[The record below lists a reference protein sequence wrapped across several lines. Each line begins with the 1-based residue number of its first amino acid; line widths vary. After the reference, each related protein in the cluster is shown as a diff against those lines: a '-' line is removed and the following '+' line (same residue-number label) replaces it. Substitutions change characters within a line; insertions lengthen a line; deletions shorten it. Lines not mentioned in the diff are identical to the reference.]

1 MTTGL
6 LDLSWWQLI
15 LVVLLLTHVTI
26 VSVTVYLHR
35 CQAHRAL
42 DLHPVLAH
50 FFRFWLWLTTGMVTR
65 EWVGVHRRHHA
76 RCETPE
82 DPHSPQVLGLKKV
95 LWEGAEL
102 YRDATRRGDL
112 IERYSRGTPDDWIE
126 TNLYRR
132 FSVFG
137 VSAMLVIDFVLF
149 GIPGIAAWAVQM
161 VWIPFFAAGVING
174 VGHYAGYRN
183 FQSPDAATNIVPWG
197 VVIGGEEL
205 HNNHH
210 AFPSS
215 AKFSARWWEFDIG
228 WMYIRL
234 FSLLGLARVRRVAR
248 KPAMDDG
255 KSVIDMDT
263 VKAVVVHRMYI
274 LANYAREVIQ
284 PVANAELCNSERHCR
299 RLARQARKL
308 LVRDEASMDASSR
321 ERLEN
326 LLKRSQVLATVHR
339 SRKQLQQ
346 VWDRTASS
354 QEALLGALQQ
364 WCRDAENSGIKSL
377 QDFARS
383 LRSYAPAG
391 G

>member
-76 RCETPE
+76 RCETSE

-102 YRDATRRGDL
+102 YRDATKREDL

-126 TNLYRR
+126 THLYRR
-132 FSVFG
+132 YSVIG

-161 VWIPFFAAGVING
+161 AWIPFFAAGVING

-197 VVIGGEEL
+197 IVIGGEEL

-228 WMYIRL
+228 WLYIRL

-248 KPAMDDG
+248 KP
-255 KSVIDMDT
+255 SID
-263 VKAVVVHRMYI
+263 
-274 LANYAREVIQ
+274 E
-284 PVANAELCNSERHCR
+284 
-299 RLARQARKL
+299 
-308 LVRDEASMDASSR
+308 
-321 ERLEN
+321 
-326 LLKRSQVLATVHR
+326 
-339 SRKQLQQ
+339 
-346 VWDRTASS
+346 
-354 QEALLGALQQ
+354 G
-364 WCRDAENSGIKSL
+364 
-377 QDFARS
+377 
-383 LRSYAPAG
+383 
-391 G
+391 

>member
-42 DLHPVLAH
+42 DLHPLLAH

-76 RCETPE
+76 RCETSE

-102 YRDATRRGDL
+102 YRDATKREDL

-126 TNLYRR
+126 THLYRR
-132 FSVFG
+132 YSVIG

-197 VVIGGEEL
+197 IVIGGEEL

-210 AFPSS
+210 AFASS
-215 AKFSARWWEFDIG
+215 ARLSYKWYEFDIG
-228 WMYIRL
+228 WFYIRL
-234 FSLLGLARVRRVAR
+234 LEILGMAKVRKVAPKIRVIPEKMTV
-248 KPAMDDG
+248 DL
-255 KSVIDMDT
+255 DT
-263 VKAVVVHRMYI
+263 VSAVLGNRLQVLSNFARQVVR
-274 LANYAREVIQ
+274 
-284 PVANAELCNSERHCR
+284 PVLKAELCDSESACR
-299 RLARQARKL
+299 KKYRAARKL
-308 LVRDEASMDASSR
+308 LANQAVLDAAAR
-321 ERLEN
+321 EKLQRILQE
-326 LLKRSQVLATVHR
+326 SQALATVYQYQQR
-339 SRKQLQQ
+339 LSQL
-346 VWDRTASS
+346 WERTAAS
-354 QEALLGALQQ
+354 QEVRL
-364 WCRDAENSGIKSL
+364 ESL
-377 QDFARS
+377 QEWIRQAEATGVDALERFAHQ
-383 LRSYAPAG
+383 LRGYTVKPR
-391 G
+391 